1 MPKATI
7 LLVDDTQVNV
17 QYLQDVLPRYGYDV
31 HPCTSGT
38 EALRALEEIPV
49 DLILLDIMMPGL
61 SGYEV
66 CERLKANEKTRD
78 IPVVFLSALTQ
89 ELDKVKAF
97 TVGGVDFITK
107 PFQVKEVLARIETH
121 LKIRHLQKRLEEN
134 NVALQHE
141 ITERKR
147 ADENF
152 RRSADRL
159 RILHELDQ
167 SIVAARSPETIGV
180 AAVGRIRQLIPCQRV
195 VVIARTSDGTLKTLT
210 AEASADFPLEID
222 VALYSEVFENASL
235 LAGRVHG
242 VQDLSKLTQRSPL
255 QQQLFDEGML
265 AYVVI
270 PLLVHDELVGIL
282 HLEAVKARI
291 FDASHIDIAIE
302 VASLLAVAMRQARLY
317 ELAQQEIAER
327 ILAEEALRQQTI
339 ELEARNAELDAFA
352 HTVAH
357 DLKAPLSALVGF
369 SDLLQKRY
377 QQIEPEKFIDMLGII
392 AQSSRRMSNII
403 DELLLLAS
411 VRKMEDVPKSALD
424 MAEIVMEAQ
433 DRLASLIADYDA
445 EIVVAESWPEAYGYG
460 PWIVEV
466 WVNYIS
472 NAIKYGGSPPRLDLG
487 ASVVTPGRVRFWVK
501 DNGKGLT
508 NEEQS
513 RLFKTFDRLQ
523 QASVEGHGLGLS
535 IVQRIVQRLDGEVGV
550 QSQVGKG
557 SRFFFALP
565 GPLTDGTPVNWN
577 WASPEALKKL
587 RGEN

>member
-7 LLVDDTQVNV
+7 LLVDDTQINV
-17 QYLQDVLPRYGYDV
+17 RYLQDVLTRYEYDV
-31 HPCTSGT
+31 RPCVNGT
-38 EALRALEEIPV
+38 EALRALEEAPV
-49 DLILLDIMMPGL
+49 DLVLLDIMMPDL

-66 CERLKANEKTRD
+66 CERLKADKKTRN
-78 IPVVFLSALTQ
+78 IPVIFLSALTQ

-97 TVGGVDFITK
+97 SVGGVDFISK
-107 PFQVKEVLARIETH
+107 PFQVKEVLARVETH
-121 LKIRHLQKRLEEN
+121 LALSSLRKQLEEKN
-134 NVALQHE
+134 TALQRE
-141 ITERKR
+141 IVERKR
-147 ADENF
+147 VDENF

-180 AAVGRIRQLIPCQRV
+180 VAVGRIRQLIPCQRV
-195 VVIARTSDGTLKTLT
+195 VVIARTSEGILKTLT
-210 AEASADFPLEID
+210 AEASANFPLEID
-222 VALYSEVFENASL
+222 VDLYGEVFENASL

-242 VQDLSKLTQRSPL
+242 IQDLSRLTERSPL
-255 QQQLFDEGML
+255 QQRLFDDGML

-282 HLEAVKARI
+282 HLEAVTAGI

-327 ILAEEALRQQTI
+327 ILAEEALRQQTA
-339 ELEARNAELDAFA
+339 ELEERNAELDAFA

-377 QQIEPEKFIDMLGII
+377 GQIEPAKFIDMLDII

-411 VRKMEDVPKSALD
+411 VRKMEDVPISALD
-424 MAEIVMEAQ
+424 TAEIVMEAQ
-433 DRLASLIADYDA
+433 IRLSSLISEYDA
-445 EIVVAESWPEAYGYG
+445 EIVVPESWPEAYGYG
-460 PWIVEV
+460 PWVVEV

-472 NAIKYGGSPPRLDLG
+472 NAVKYGGKPPRLELG
-487 ASVVTPGRVRFWVK
+487 AGVTAPGQVQFWVK
-501 DNGKGLT
+501 DNGPGLT
-508 NEEQS
+508 EEDQS
-513 RLFKTFDRLQ
+513 RLFTAFDRLQ

-535 IVQRIVQRLDGEVGV
+535 IVQRIVERLDGKVGV
-550 QSQVGKG
+550 RSQVGKG
-557 SRFFFALP
+557 SRFYFALP

-577 WASPEALKKL
+577 WASPEALKEL